1 MIFRRRE
8 GLTDAHPML
17 FVPPVRHLLR
27 ARDLADA
34 RYAEPLG
41 VEDLAHAA
49 GLSRAHFS
57 REFRR
62 AFGES
67 PHAYL
72 LTRRL
77 ERAAALLR
85 NTDRS
90 VAEICFAVGLQSV
103 GSFTTSF
110 TRTYG
115 MSPTRYRQTFP
126 PASAQA
132 QIPTCV
138 LRGYGRLQHSTF
150 REDTGPEQT

>member
-1 MIFRRRE
+1 M
-8 GLTDAHPML
+8 
-17 FVPPVRHLLR
+17 R

-34 RYAEPLG
+34 RYFEPLG
-41 VEDLAHAA
+41 VSDLARTAN
-49 GLSRAHFS
+49 LSQAHFS

-85 NTDRS
+85 VTDHS
-90 VAEICFAVGLQSV
+90 VAEICWSVGCKSV

-110 TRTYG
+110 TRAYG
-115 MSPTRYRQTFP
+115 LSPTAYRRAH
-126 PASAQA
+126 ASAEEYA
-132 QIPTCV
+132 LIPGCV
-138 LRGYGRLQHSTF
+138 LRAYARPQLRTF
-150 REDTGPEQT
+150 REDSGPGRS

>member
-1 MIFRRRE
+1 MVY
-8 GLTDAHPML
+8 A
-17 FVPPVRHLLR
+17 PPARHLLR
-27 ARDLADA
+27 AKDLADA

-41 VEDLAHAA
+41 VADMARAA

-67 PHAYL
+67 PRAYL

-85 NTDRS
+85 TTDRS
-90 VAEICFAVGLQSV
+90 VADVCFSVGLQSV

-110 TRTYG
+110 TRTFG
-115 MSPTRYRQTFP
+115 ASPTAYRAAVP
-126 PASAQA
+126 PAASRALV
-132 QIPTCV
+132 PTCV
-138 LRGYGRLQHSTF
+138 LRTYGRPQRRTF
-150 REDTGPEQT
+150 REDSEPAPV

>member
-1 MIFRRRE
+1 MS
-8 GLTDAHPML
+8 
-17 FVPPVRHLLR
+17 FVPPARHLLR
-27 ARDLADA
+27 AKDLADA
-34 RYAEPLG
+34 RYFEPLG
-41 VEDLAHAA
+41 VDDLARAA

-85 NTDRS
+85 ATDRS
-90 VAEICFAVGLQSV
+90 VADICFSVGLQSV

-110 TRTYG
+110 TRAFG
-115 MSPTRYRQTFP
+115 VSPKAYRARFP
-126 PASAQA
+126 PAADHARVPACGVRVYARPQ
-132 QIPTCV
+132 P
-138 LRGYGRLQHSTF
+138 STF
-150 REDTGPEQT
+150 REDS

>member
-1 MIFRRRE
+1 MY
-8 GLTDAHPML
+8 L
-17 FVPPVRHLLR
+17 VPPERHLLR
-27 ARDLADA
+27 ARDLVDA
-34 RYAEPLG
+34 RYAEALG
-41 VEDLAHAA
+41 VDDLARTA

-85 NTDRS
+85 STDRS
-90 VAEICFAVGLQSV
+90 VTSICFAVGLRSV

-110 TRTYG
+110 TRAYG
-115 MSPTRYRQTFP
+115 MTPTAYRASFP
-126 PASAQA
+126 PASQHAL
-132 QIPTCV
+132 IPACV
-138 LRGYGRLQHSTF
+138 LRAHGRPQHRTF
-150 REDTGPEQT
+150 REDVVASRS